1 MDSVPELVWRGYGV
15 VDGLRS
21 LVDVARGSLGGV
33 CSDVFEEVEERWSSM
48 LICYLRTFVR
58 RLTLIITLQQFRVF
72 DVRKKI
78 ITTMVLLYLY
88 SSTTTTS

>member
-72 DVRKKI
+72 KSYLRRYEVRSK
-78 ITTMVLLYLY
+78 VD
-88 SSTTTTS
+88 

>member
-1 MDSVPELVWRGYGV
+1 VDSVPELVWRGYGV

-48 LICYLRTFVR
+48 LICYEGTFVPS
-58 RLTLIITLQQFRVF
+58 FV
-72 DVRKKI
+72 D
-78 ITTMVLLYLY
+78 YNN
-88 SSTTTTS
+88 TSAVQGF